1 MRKWIIRFA
10 SLYVFNAVV
19 LLVIGWLTPA
29 RVGFAV
35 FIAALVFTLIELF
48 LTPLI
53 RKMFA
58 GFADTD
64 QPRSRLGEWFVQLL
78 VALGAA
84 ASVWVLTLWL
94 TPVRAG
100 GWFWSYVLPPII
112 IAIGWLIYAAVSDKI
127 EAGAGSLY
135 DRADAGLRGG
145 SEPAAPPAAPESAA
159 TREGRA
165 ELSDGL
171 TAEQR
176 RMLDELGS

>member
-1 MRKWIIRFA
+1 MRKWVIRFA

-35 FIAALVFTLIELF
+35 FIAALVFTLIEMF

-58 GFADTD
+58 GFAHTD
-64 QPRSRLGEWFVQLL
+64 RPRSRVGEWFVQLL
-78 VALGAA
+78 VALGVAA
-84 ASVWVLTLWL
+84 CVWVLTLWL

-100 GWFWSYVLPPII
+100 GWFWAYILPPII
-112 IAIGWLIYAAVSDKI
+112 IAIGWLVYAAVSDKI

-145 SEPAAPPAAPESAA
+145 SEQPAAPESPAA
-159 TREGRA
+159 REGRA